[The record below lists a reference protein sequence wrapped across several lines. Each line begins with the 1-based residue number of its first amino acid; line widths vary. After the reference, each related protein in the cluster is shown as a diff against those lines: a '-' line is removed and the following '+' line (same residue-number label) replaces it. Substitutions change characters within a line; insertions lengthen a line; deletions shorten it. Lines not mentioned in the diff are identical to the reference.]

1 MLRNLILT
9 VLLFFAG
16 ISCSP
21 EGKGRIVSLAPS
33 ADEIIVAIGG
43 KDALVGVSTY
53 SKVKGITVV
62 GDLINPDY
70 ERIVALKPDVVIVVL
85 PMQNRVA
92 ERLKKLGLRTYNFSP
107 ESVGELIEEIRNLGR
122 LVNREEEAEALADSV
137 KRVVSS
143 IKPKGRFTY
152 YVEISSKPV
161 FVAGDGTY
169 ISDVINR
176 FGGKNLFS
184 HIGGYAPVS
193 TEEILSRDPDIV
205 FTTQKTGKR
214 IGVNSCV
221 VYLKHDYVAP
231 GLSIFPLVKTLERKI
246 DSCLSIRAN

>member
-33 ADEIIVAIGG
+33 ADEIIVAVGG

-92 ERLKKLGLRTYNFSP
+92 ERLKKLGLRTYDFSP
-107 ESVGELIEEIRNLGR
+107 ESVGEDHILNPPLTINTPKRAMNR
-122 LVNREEEAEALADSV
+122 LR
-137 KRVVSS
+137 K
-143 IKPKGRFTY
+143 KT
-152 YVEISSKPV
+152 
-161 FVAGDGTY
+161 
-169 ISDVINR
+169 VI
-176 FGGKNLFS
+176 
-184 HIGGYAPVS
+184 P
-193 TEEILSRDPDIV
+193 T
-205 FTTQKTGKR
+205 
-214 IGVNSCV
+214 
-221 VYLKHDYVAP
+221 
-231 GLSIFPLVKTLERKI
+231 
-246 DSCLSIRAN
+246 IRA